1 MICGGH
7 HVFVAINMAFTTCGE
22 SHQQEWPA
30 YIKGLGGYKNQYTRH
45 SIMNKIMAI
54 MIIFQSLLYLSLQN
68 IFEHLMLKYVRLKS
82 QSWLGGHLLQW
93 GFAVCFLSLQIN
105 LGKQRATSVFLS

>member
-1 MICGGH
+1 
-7 HVFVAINMAFTTCGE
+7 
-22 SHQQEWPA
+22 
-30 YIKGLGGYKNQYTRH
+30 
-45 SIMNKIMAI
+45 MNKIMAI

-93 GFAVCFLSLQIN
+93 GFAVCFLLLQIN